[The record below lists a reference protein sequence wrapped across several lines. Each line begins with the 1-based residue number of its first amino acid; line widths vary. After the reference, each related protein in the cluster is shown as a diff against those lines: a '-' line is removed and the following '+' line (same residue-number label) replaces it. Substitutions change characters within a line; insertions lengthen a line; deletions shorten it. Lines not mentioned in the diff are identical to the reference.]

1 MCLGSPAPTPPFPK
15 MRTLGAQC
23 RVVAMTWVH
32 HGVIVEAAEYLSFK
46 IIHQRPELRR
56 RVGLARPTRE

>member
-1 MCLGSPAPTPPFPK
+1 

-32 HGVIVEAAEYLSFK
+32 HGVIVEAAEDLSFK
-46 IIHQRPELRR
+46 IIHQRPELLR
-56 RVGLARPTRE
+56 RVGLARPARE